1 MAGRVSGTV
10 SAVIVYAFEGID
22 ERLDLVPLAGRR
34 ALDAAARKV
43 GLEAWRAL
51 PLPERRAIVAAGSA
65 DVVDVS
71 RVLAALAEAPST
83 PIVARPE
90 PTRDALPDGLDGLDA
105 ARWRALRGLDRWALA
120 SLASRQRHDGLA
132 ALLSELGLSAAS

>member
-1 MAGRVSGTV
+1 MAGPVSGTV

-51 PLPERRAIVAAGSA
+51 PLPERRAIVAAGS
-65 DVVDVS
+65 
-71 RVLAALAEAPST
+71 
-83 PIVARPE
+83 
-90 PTRDALPDGLDGLDA
+90 GLDGLDA

-132 ALLSELGLSAAS
+132 ALLSELGLSAA